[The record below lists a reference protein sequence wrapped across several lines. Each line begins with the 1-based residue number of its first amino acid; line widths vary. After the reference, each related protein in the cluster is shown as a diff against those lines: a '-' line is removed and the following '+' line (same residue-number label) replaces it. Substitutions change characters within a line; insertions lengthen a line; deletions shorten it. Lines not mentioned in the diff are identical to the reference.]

1 MNMENNNNPNQID
14 IELPAEVAEGL
25 YSNLPIVSH
34 SPNEFVIDFANY
46 MPGMP
51 KAVVVSRIIVTP
63 QNAKHLLRTLE
74 MNIRMFEKTHGRIKE
89 QDNNIPLNFGTPPAQ
104 A

>member
-1 MNMENNNNPNQID
+1 MENKNNPNQID
-14 IELPAEVAEGL
+14 IELPAEIAKGL
-25 YSNLPIVSH
+25 YSNLLIVSH
-34 SPNEFVIDFANY
+34 SPNEFVMDFANY

-51 KAVVVSRIIVTP
+51 KAIVISRIIVTP

-74 MNIRMFEKTHGRIKE
+74 MNIRTFEKTHGQIKDE
-89 QDNNIPLNFGTPPAQ
+89 DSNIPLYFGTPSAQ